1 MKHDLIH
8 IQGKPYVLIPLH
20 EYRKM
25 AGDGESAEQ
34 SGLPED
40 LLDHI
45 YAGDKS
51 PIKLIRKYKG
61 MTQENLAQR
70 AGLSRPYLT
79 EIETGKKD
87 GSVSAIR
94 DIAAALNVPVG
105 LLIG

>member
-25 AGDGESAEQ
+25 AGDESGAAN
-34 SGLPED
+34 SGLPETI
-40 LLDHI
+40 LDEI
-45 YAGDKS
+45 YAGQS
-51 PIKLIRKYKG
+51 SAVRIIRQYKG
-61 MTQENLAQR
+61 MTQQDLASL

-87 GSVSAIR
+87 GSLSAIK
-94 DIAAALNVPVG
+94 DIARALNVPAS
-105 LLIG
+105 LLVA